1 MDQSLEGN
9 SLWYHYK
16 SKVWPEESQQ
26 TYSVHN
32 IVRTLRSIHNQGEL
46 AYMSMPITSGK
57 ILYNEL
63 LQTLIS
69 PESFNLLTSSA
80 SSAEKYKEVPKFQEI
95 IKKVMNKNYLDGYA
109 FLGDL
114 EKRINKP
121 ILFPADLFPRGEKWS
136 QDHFQALWLTLISEK
151 CSELHLCKDW
161 EYSNG
166 AAEEFTHVYQ
176 LRLGIPNGSFGT
188 KDSSPFFNTK
198 EGEEKSRERM
208 RNIAVYD
215 CQGNVLSL
223 TDGIKKIDAIIP
235 WLKKGWFNLDKIEK
249 TRNLLEWTYEMIEKG
264 FYQ

>member
-1 MDQSLEGN
+1 MSQSLEDN

-16 SKVWPEESQQ
+16 SKVWPEESGQ

-57 ILYNEL
+57 ILYDELSQHLYSEEL
-63 LQTLIS
+63 L
-69 PESFNLLTSSA
+69 NLVTSSA
-80 SSAEKYKEVPKFQEI
+80 SSAEKYKEFPKFKDI
-95 IKKVMNKNYLDGYA
+95 IKTVMDKNYLLGVA
-109 FLGDL
+109 FLEDL

-136 QDHFQALWLTLISEK
+136 QDNFQALWLTLISEK

-176 LRLGIPNGSFGT
+176 LRLGIPNGGFGAE
-188 KDSSPFFNTK
+188 DISPFFNTK
-198 EGEEKSRERM
+198 EGIEKSRARM
-208 RNIAVYD
+208 RNISVYD
-215 CQGNVLSL
+215 YQGNTVSL
-223 TDGIKKIDAIIP
+223 ADGIKKIDEVIS
-235 WLKKGWFNLDKIEK
+235 WLKSGPFNLGKIEK
-249 TRNLLEWTYEMIEKG
+249 TRELLEWTFDMTEKG